1 MNGNPVLIREAFS
14 NIFSNSMEAVEDGG
28 QIEVSA
34 TRVNGSVVVRISDD
48 GVGIAQEKMARLFEP
63 FRTTKPNGLGLFA
76 AKHILEMHEGSV
88 EVDSVEGQ
96 GTTVT
101 LSLPGFAA
109 PAGSN
114 GNQPWA

>member
-1 MNGNPVLIREAFS
+1 M
-14 NIFSNSMEAVEDGG
+14 
-28 QIEVSA
+28 
-34 TRVNGSVVVRISDD
+34 RISDD

-63 FRTTKPNGLGLFA
+63 FRTTKPNGHGLGLFA

-101 LSLPGFAA
+101 LSFPGFAA

-114 GNQPWA
+114 GNQP